1 MNESFEEI
9 IAQYNNLTDKE
20 KHQMV
25 SALSSHF
32 GKPIQISMSA
42 LSTYNKEEIEI
53 ITNVLNGIIITK
65 QNAPNMR
72 DAYER
77 LKGTEVPRKISF
89 GYVEDSENN

>member
-9 IAQYNNLTDKE
+9 IAHYNNLTDKE

-42 LSTYNKEEIEI
+42 LSMYSKEEMGI
-53 ITNVLNGIIITK
+53 ITNTLKGIIITK

-72 DAYER
+72 EAYER
-77 LKGTEVPRKISF
+77 MKGTDVPRKISF
-89 GYVEDSENN
+89 GYAEDSEK